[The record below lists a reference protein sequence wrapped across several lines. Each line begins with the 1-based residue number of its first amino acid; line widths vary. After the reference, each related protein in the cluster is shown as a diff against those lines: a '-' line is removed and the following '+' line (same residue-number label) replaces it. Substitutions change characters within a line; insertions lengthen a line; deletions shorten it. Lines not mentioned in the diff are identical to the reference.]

1 LNGVLSGL
9 SPEIITVLFFVLWLA
24 GFFTGYPLALV
35 LGFVGLLMGTL
46 TLGFHPTM
54 TVMYMTGYAQML
66 NYPLLCLPM
75 FIFMGNMLA
84 ASGVAD
90 SLYQSLHLLMGRI
103 RGGLAIGTIILGTVL
118 AACIGVV
125 AASVAIITILGLESM
140 VKRGYSKSLASGS
153 IAASGTLGILIPPSI
168 MLVVYGS
175 LVQVSVGK
183 LFMGAFL
190 PGILLS
196 TLYIIYILVRG
207 LLQPDVVG
215 GMIPAEDLAIP
226 RRKKF
231 TMISLSL
238 VPPVVIVFS
247 VLGVIFLGIAPPTE
261 ASAVGALATT
271 LLVIAKRKFS
281 WRILKEVTL
290 DSAKTTGFA
299 WLFFFVGLGA
309 TSIFQRLGC
318 AEVVS
323 QSVLAAGGQWTAFF
337 LIMLMLFILGMVMD
351 FFGIVFIF
359 APIFVLVCKSGGFDP
374 VWFAIMVCVNFQMA
388 FMTPPMALS
397 IFIVRGVA
405 KPELGV
411 STADIIRG
419 VYPFVLIVM
428 IALLLCVFFPEII
441 TWLPSIMIK

>member
-1 LNGVLSGL
+1 MNGVLSGL

>member
-1 LNGVLSGL
+1 
-9 SPEIITVLFFVLWLA
+9 VLWLA

-374 VWFAIMVCVNFQMA
+374 VWFAVLFLLNIEMA
-388 FMTPPMALS
+388 STSPPFGMSL
-397 IFIVRGVA
+397 FVMKGVA
-405 KPELGV
+405 PRDTTMSDIYLAALPFLGC
-411 STADIIRG
+411 D
-419 VYPFVLIVM
+419 LIVM
-428 IALLLCVFFPEII
+428 ILLFIFPPLSL
-441 TWLPSIMIK
+441 WLPALMR

>member
-1 LNGVLSGL
+1 MNGVLAGL
-9 SPEIITVLFFVLWLA
+9 SPEIITVLFFVLWIG
-24 GFFTGYPLALV
+24 GFFTGYPIALV
-35 LGFVGLLMGTL
+35 MGFVGLLMGTL

-54 TVMYMTGYAQML
+54 NMMYGAGYAQML
-66 NYPLLCLPM
+66 NYPLMCLPM
-75 FIFMGNMLA
+75 FIFMGNMLS

-90 SLYQSLHLLMGRI
+90 SLYQTLHILMGRM
-103 RGGLAIGTIILGTVL
+103 RGGLAIGTIILGTIL

-140 VKRGYSKSLASGS
+140 VNRGYSKPLATGA

-168 MLVVYGS
+168 MLIVYGS

-183 LFMGAFL
+183 LFMGAIL
-190 PGILLS
+190 PGILLAL
-196 TLYIIYILVRG
+196 LYITYILVRCW
-207 LLQPDVVG
+207 LQPEIAG
-215 GMIPAEDLAIP
+215 GITTDEEETIP
-226 RRKKF
+226 RRKKIV
-231 TMISLSL
+231 MIVSSLG
-238 VPPVVIVFS
+238 PPVVIVFS

-271 LLVIAKRKFS
+271 LLVIVKKKFS
-281 WRILKEVTL
+281 WRLLKEVTL
-290 DSAKTTGFA
+290 ESAKTTGFA

-323 QSVLAAGGQWTAFF
+323 QVVLAAGGRWTAFF
-337 LIMLMLFILGMVMD
+337 LIMLMIFVLGMVMD

-359 APIFVLVCKSGGFDP
+359 APIFVLICNSTGFDP

-397 IFIVRGVA
+397 IFIVKGVS

-411 STADIIRG
+411 TTADIIRG
-419 VYPFVLIVM
+419 VYPFVLIVV
-428 IALLLCVFFPEII
+428 IALIICVFFPKII
-441 TWLPSIMIK
+441 TWLPYMMIK